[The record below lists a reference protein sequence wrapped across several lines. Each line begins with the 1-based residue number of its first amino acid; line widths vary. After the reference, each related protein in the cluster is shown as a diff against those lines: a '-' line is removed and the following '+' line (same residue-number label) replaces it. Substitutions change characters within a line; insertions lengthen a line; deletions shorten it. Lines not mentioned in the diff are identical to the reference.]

1 MCMVVYVASDYAL
14 PTSAW
19 DQARPRF
26 YVEEVSDR
34 DAPVRRHFSQPC
46 VYYAGSHEGCGC
58 GFQYGEY
65 EFDYDDD
72 DPSANEESRRRLAAN
87 QDSRRRLAEFLAVA
101 LQHQPAV
108 EVFACWSGDEA
119 VPAEHRG
126 RVRPADLLRDRTF
139 FRERELLVIS
149 EQDAGPLS

>member
-1 MCMVVYVASDYAL
+1 MCMVVYIASDYPL

-19 DQARPRF
+19 DQTRPRF

-34 DAPVRRHFSQPC
+34 EASVRRHFSKPC

-65 EFDYDDD
+65 EDEH
-72 DPSANEESRRRLAAN
+72 PPANE
-87 QDSRRRLAEFLAVA
+87 DSRRRLAEFLSVA
-101 LQHQPAV
+101 LQQQPEV

-119 VPAEHRG
+119 ASVEHRD
-126 RVRPADLLRDRTF
+126 RVRPADLLRDHTF
-139 FRERELLVIS
+139 FREREFLVVS
-149 EQDAGPLS
+149 EQEAKQDATR

>member
-1 MCMVVYVASDYAL
+1 MVVYVASDYDL
-14 PTSAW
+14 PTSVW

-26 YVEEVSDR
+26 YVQEVTDR
-34 DAPVRRHFSQPC
+34 NAPVRRHFSQPC

-65 EFDYDDD
+65 EDE
-72 DPSANEESRRRLAAN
+72 DPSAN
-87 QDSRRRLAEFLAVA
+87 QDSRRRLAEFLSLA

-119 VPAEHRG
+119 APAEHRG
-126 RVRPADLLRDRTF
+126 RVRPMDLIRDRTF
-139 FRERELLVIS
+139 FRERELLVVS
-149 EQDAGPLS
+149 EQVAEPLS

>member
-1 MCMVVYVASDYAL
+1 MRWFQ
-14 PTSAW
+14 P
-19 DQARPRF
+19 
-26 YVEEVSDR
+26 
-34 DAPVRRHFSQPC
+34 FS
-46 VYYAGSHEGCGC
+46 S

-65 EFDYDDD
+65 EFDCDDD
-72 DPSANEESRRRLAAN
+72 DPSANEESRRQLAAN
-87 QDSRRRLAEFLAVA
+87 QDSRRRLVEFLAVA

-119 VPAEHRG
+119 VPVELRG

-149 EQDAGPLS
+149 EQDAGPLL

>member
-14 PTSAW
+14 PTSTW
-19 DQARPRF
+19 DQARPQF
-26 YVEEVSDR
+26 YVEEVADR

-65 EFDYDDD
+65 ESEEDDDD
-72 DPSANEESRRRLAAN
+72 DPSAN
-87 QDSRRRLAEFLAVA
+87 QDSRRRLAEFLSIA

-119 VPAEHRG
+119 VPPEHRG
-126 RVRPADLLRDRTF
+126 RLRPEDLLRERTF
-139 FRERELLVIS
+139 FRERELLVVS
-149 EQDAGPLS
+149 EQDVEPDAAGDGNK